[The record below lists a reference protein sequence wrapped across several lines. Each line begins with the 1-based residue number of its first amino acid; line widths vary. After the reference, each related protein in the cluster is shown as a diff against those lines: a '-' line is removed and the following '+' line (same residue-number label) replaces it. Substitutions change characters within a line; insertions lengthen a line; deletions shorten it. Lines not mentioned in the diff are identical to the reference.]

1 MLIWLASD
9 CSQEGICN
17 FTPLVYFHGHTA
29 PKDNIDLYKTLVS
42 TLAEKVNQRLDRDAD
57 TKASGIIVNTCG
69 WVDGAG
75 LDVLLHCIKALSINI
90 VLVVNNDKLF
100 STLSSNMDQP
110 SNKSAGVTVVKLP
123 VSGGVVTRV
132 RPFLFLSIRSNE
144 VFFSSGC
151 DY

>member
-1 MLIWLASD
+1 M
-9 CSQEGICN
+9 
-17 FTPLVYFHGHTA
+17 
-29 PKDNIDLYKTLVS
+29 YKTLVS
-42 TLAEKVNQRLDRDAD
+42 TLEDKVNQRLDRDAD

-90 VLVVNNDKLF
+90 VLVINHDKLY
-100 STLSSNMDQP
+100 STLTTTLDQP

-132 RPFLFLSIRSNE
+132 RTNPATKIRLFTECSAGFN
-144 VFFSSGC
+144 
-151 DY
+151 D